1 MCKKIFLI
9 ITIVLVAT
17 GMVWAGPN
25 WNGATGDG
33 LWTTNANWDSGV
45 APATGDTPIVR
56 TAYYAEANYPVFAA
70 GMDGNYGS
78 LIVGYPDAEPNNYA
92 ARLDVIGGT
101 MTVGSLW
108 ISFGF
113 SSPYMGVIN
122 MSGGDINVTSEIRVG
137 HYGAVGTLNMT
148 GGQLSTAGNMFLGSD
163 GGKGTIQ
170 LSGGTIDVPY
180 LGMYGSSLFNIS
192 GTGKLIVNDA
202 DGTIASDLL
211 LGYYA
216 GSDMLTGNGLADDAQ
231 LNIVWDG
238 VGHTTVTAIP
248 EPATLSL
255 LSLGIA
261 ALIRR
266 KK

>member
-1 MCKKIFLI
+1 MRKEMFL
-9 ITIVLVAT
+9 VMVALAVFAGT
-17 GMVWAGPN
+17 VFAGPS
-25 WNGATGDG
+25 WTGATGDG
-33 LWTTNANWDSGV
+33 LWTTNLNWDSGV
-45 APATGDTPIVR
+45 APGTGSTPIVR
-56 TAYYAEANYPVFAA
+56 SAYYTNGFHPTFAA
-70 GMDGNYGS
+70 GMTGFYGQV
-78 LIVGYPDAEPNNYA
+78 IVGYPDAAGLFE
-92 ARLDVIGGT
+92 ARLDVTGGSMIT
-101 MTVGSLW
+101 NSLW
-108 ISFGF
+108 ISFGWDT
-113 SSPYMGVIN
+113 SYKGVIN
-122 MSGGDINVTSEIRVG
+122 MSGGSINATSEIRVG
-137 HYGAVGTLNMT
+137 YYGAAGRLNMSNGTIT
-148 GGQLSTAGNMFLGSD
+148 GGNMFLGSD